1 MPEYVWFF
9 YLNESK
15 VFITSSTIIQIVQYI
30 IWERN
35 ICSNIT
41 VTTKYPALH
50 PISPHLAAGKHI
62 GTITLVTISNH
73 LWNYQE
79 YKLEI
84 CIVMSHHISTV
95 TGHPATLPQPLP
107 CTTLHHLSCEIK
119 KEGLSHMGLGPG
131 NAAALLQ
138 YTVWAIIG
146 DCKQCIAV
154 CSIAALLSDTIA
166 LVLGTPGTGD
176 SFIHCNSSWSQLLW
190 SMCASFPPLVGSIAY
205 IPALPTCTKM
215 CIIKS
220 KLSCPYTIICTCML
234 AVGHAQERA

>member
-1 MPEYVWFF
+1 
-9 YLNESK
+9 
-15 VFITSSTIIQIVQYI
+15 
-30 IWERN
+30 
-35 ICSNIT
+35 
-41 VTTKYPALH
+41 
-50 PISPHLAAGKHI
+50 
-62 GTITLVTISNH
+62 
-73 LWNYQE
+73 
-79 YKLEI
+79 
-84 CIVMSHHISTV
+84 MSHHISTV
-95 TGHPATLPQPLP
+95 TGCPATLPQPLP

-146 DCKQCIAV
+146 DCKQCIAL

-215 CIIKS
+215 CIIKEQTWLPLHNHVHMHAGS
-220 KLSCPYTIICTCML
+220 WSCTGASLKISPPSLSTMTPAGFSAVFSLSHPEGHNNFHYNKYILSDIIKYAWKTKEKTCWSYFPTLCPLFWGSTSTSI
-234 AVGHAQERA
+234 

>member
-1 MPEYVWFF
+1 M
-9 YLNESK
+9 
-15 VFITSSTIIQIVQYI
+15 
-30 IWERN
+30 
-35 ICSNIT
+35 
-41 VTTKYPALH
+41 YPPLH
-50 PISPHLAAGKHI
+50 PISPHLAAGKHL

-95 TGHPATLPQPLP
+95 TGCPATLPQPLP

-146 DCKQCIAV
+146 DCKQCIAK

-166 LVLGTPGTGD
+166 LVLWDPRHWWFLHPLQQQLVPTALVHVCITPTTGGLN
-176 SFIHCNSSWSQLLW
+176 SIHPC
-190 SMCASFPPLVGSIAY
+190 
-205 IPALPTCTKM
+205 PTYMHQNVHNKEQT
-215 CIIKS
+215 
-220 KLSCPYTIICTCML
+220 
-234 AVGHAQERA
+234 